1 MIKKLCNTLL
11 IYVAMVIVT
20 FSLLITQ
27 ANPAFLQNNLLS
39 KKLFAHSLLNDFSNV
54 IVGVLLILI
63 GYQIKGNIKL
73 IKKYIYIYV
82 VNLLMFIGLF
92 LWTRSFTTQN
102 LYDDLKLVQYDLTA
116 GNQYLYRT
124 SFFKIN

>member
-1 MIKKLCNTLL
+1 MKNLIKKLCNALMVC
-11 IYVAMVIVT
+11 VAMVIVT

-39 KKLFAHSLLNDFSNV
+39 KRLFAYSLLNNFSNV

-73 IKKYIYIYV
+73 IKRYIYLCSKLIDIYRAIFV
-82 VNLLMFIGLF
+82 
-92 LWTRSFTTQN
+92 
-102 LYDDLKLVQYDLTA
+102 D
-116 GNQYLYRT
+116 
-124 SFFKIN
+124 

>member
-1 MIKKLCNTLL
+1 MWRWNDLIKKLCNTLL

-39 KKLFAHSLLNDFSNV
+39 KRLFVYSLLNNFSNV

-73 IKKYIYIYV
+73 IKKYIYIF
-82 VNLLMFIGLF
+82 M
-92 LWTRSFTTQN
+92 
-102 LYDDLKLVQYDLTA
+102 
-116 GNQYLYRT
+116 
-124 SFFKIN
+124 

>member
-1 MIKKLCNTLL
+1 MIKKLCNAL
-11 IYVAMVIVT
+11 IVCVAIVIVT

-39 KKLFAHSLLNDFSNV
+39 KRLFAYSLLNNFSNV

-73 IKKYIYIYV
+73 IKRYIYLCSKLIDIYRAIFV
-82 VNLLMFIGLF
+82 
-92 LWTRSFTTQN
+92 
-102 LYDDLKLVQYDLTA
+102 D
-116 GNQYLYRT
+116 
-124 SFFKIN
+124 

>member
-1 MIKKLCNTLL
+1 MWRWYDLIKKLCNTLL

-39 KKLFAHSLLNDFSNV
+39 KRLFAYSLLNNFSNV

-63 GYQIKGNIKL
+63 GYQIKG
-73 IKKYIYIYV
+73 
-82 VNLLMFIGLF
+82 
-92 LWTRSFTTQN
+92 TTNNKSICIQQWQ
-102 LYDDLKLVQYDLTA
+102 K
-116 GNQYLYRT
+116 
-124 SFFKIN
+124 SCFC